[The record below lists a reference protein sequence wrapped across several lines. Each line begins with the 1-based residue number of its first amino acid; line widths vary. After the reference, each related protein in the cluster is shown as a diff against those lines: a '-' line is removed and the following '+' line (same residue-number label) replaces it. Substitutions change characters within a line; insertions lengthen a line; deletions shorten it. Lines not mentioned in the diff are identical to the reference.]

1 MCYSWEFIHRTYS
14 REKANSNHGHDDQLQ
29 ACGAASC
36 TTKVN
41 IHGCILT
48 LLDLPISKRIEI
60 CRNVYESHLFLI
72 SSVVSYSMISS
83 NLYFFE
89 KDAGFYSFR

>member
-1 MCYSWEFIHRTYS
+1 MIHIRKNDSCGIQRICWRNIDPGFKGVSACARTYS

-36 TTKVN
+36 TTKVD

-60 CRNVYESHLFLI
+60 CRNV
-72 SSVVSYSMISS
+72 
-83 NLYFFE
+83 
-89 KDAGFYSFR
+89 